1 MAMGTQGGKG
11 TAHEAKAM
19 VSSRY
24 SGSTPGGKTSQQRPQ
39 GDKPKGIGAGG
50 SKTK

>member
-11 TAHEAKAM
+11 TAHEAKAK
-19 VSSRY
+19 VCTRY
-24 SGSTPGGKTSQQRPQ
+24 SGSVPGGKSQQRPM

-50 SKTK
+50 SKIK